1 MSLYQWIVVT
11 FKGDTASVNYFF
23 LIKAVP
29 LLEILDTPLFCYI
42 NKLKCHVTRIVH
54 GFGTNYLKKA
64 CPPTITYHPL
74 PRTQTSLFRCARKGR
89 QEGENGRDVA
99 SLAVCTLPMVPCG
112 SLPVTRDW
120 GRGCTTPSW
129 KRNLHVAIAWEN
141 SRHLATPPSVSPRND
156 VRETS
161 AEIPYWWRVTT
172 QIWVVLLIGWN
183 KFPTK
188 HDKSEALPRSG

>member
-11 FKGDTASVNYFF
+11 FKGDTASVNYLF

-74 PRTQTSLFRCARKGR
+74 PRTQTSPFRCARKGR
-89 QEGENGRDVA
+89 REETTGA
-99 SLAVCTLPMVPCG
+99 TSL
-112 SLPVTRDW
+112 R
-120 GRGCTTPSW
+120 
-129 KRNLHVAIAWEN
+129 
-141 SRHLATPPSVSPRND
+141 PPSVPFPWSLVVHHQSLAFRARLCHAKKEA
-156 VRETS
+156 REDAAVPS
-161 AEIPYWWRVTT
+161 
-172 QIWVVLLIGWN
+172 LLERE
-183 KFPTK
+183 
-188 HDKSEALPRSG
+188 SCMLP